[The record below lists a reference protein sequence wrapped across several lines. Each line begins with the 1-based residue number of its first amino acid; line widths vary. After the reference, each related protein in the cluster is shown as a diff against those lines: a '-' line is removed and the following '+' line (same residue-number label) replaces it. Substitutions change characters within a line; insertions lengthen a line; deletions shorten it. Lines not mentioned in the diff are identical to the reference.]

1 MKYYVIINHIIKRGR
16 FLRVK
21 LHKMAIIE
29 RPENAGLTRQDVK
42 NLLLL
47 TREVLRALL
56 SVVDLAIASIDLYE
70 TITGF
75 GNRAIRDGKG
85 TDASIF
91 VLRQNTWDF
100 YLTPWLQT
108 VPDVFELLG

>member
-1 MKYYVIINHIIKRGR
+1 MATIILYWE
-16 FLRVK
+16 LRK
-21 LHKMAIIE
+21 FSSRLNNSL
-29 RPENAGLTRQDVK
+29 RLTRQDVK

-47 TREVLRALL
+47 TREVLRAFL

-91 VLRQNTWDF
+91 VFNAKT
-100 YLTPWLQT
+100 
-108 VPDVFELLG
+108 LGISI